1 MAKRKEQKS
10 SENKSRQEIEAQKR
24 LDAERNR
31 SLNALR
37 GGQKGPTV
45 QPLTPGHRKVSLKSQ
60 AQSTPPG
67 FQAGQFKPVPD
78 NRPFEQPVSRQVNN
92 DLDPRR
98 RRASSSTN
106 PASSTPTAPVRL
118 PINPDLLP
126 KTNPNLEPQRKGPL
140 LEFDRTQSD
149 LDSDDMDINAD
160 DDDPFQILDE
170 KSFV

>member
-67 FQAGQFKPVPD
+67 FQAGQFKPVPG
-78 NRPFEQPVSRQVNN
+78 NRPLEEPISRQVNN

-126 KTNPNLEPQRKGPL
+126 KNKPNPEPQRNKGPL
-140 LEFDRTQSD
+140 LKFDN
-149 LDSDDMDINAD
+149 DS
-160 DDDPFQILDE
+160 DDDPFDLEENFQVLDE
-170 KSFV
+170 MDRI